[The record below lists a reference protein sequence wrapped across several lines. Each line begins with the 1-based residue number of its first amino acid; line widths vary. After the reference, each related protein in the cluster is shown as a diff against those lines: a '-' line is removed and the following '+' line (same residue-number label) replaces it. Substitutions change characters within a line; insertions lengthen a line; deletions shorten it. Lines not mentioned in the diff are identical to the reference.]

1 MKYIKAFF
9 LGFISLSLMF
19 MVSMICLLSH
29 IPRFLNNQ
37 TYHDVLEQVDAYAR
51 VHETIENSLEDMM
64 LVNNIDRHTLS
75 NLITLDEVKE
85 IMTQD
90 INAML
95 SWLTESGPA
104 LEVLDL
110 TTYETR
116 FDEKI
121 DTFFRNNH
129 YELDDADKQEIQLMK
144 QTAMRI
150 IQGNLRVLEFDQL
163 TNTAPW
169 TILPK
174 LMKFL
179 DIKVFIAGLMGGVLL
194 LMAIL
199 LILSRK
205 KLVEGLLWSGY
216 GILAGGL
223 LIFILFF
230 SGLQSGF
237 YHHTAI
243 QVIYLRQSIGLLIET
258 TFKSLVIC
266 GLIASGIGVL
276 FMIPYWHRL
285 YKKCLAR

>member
-1 MKYIKAFF
+1 MKYIKSFF
-9 LGFISLSLMF
+9 LVFISLSLMF

-29 IPRFLNNQ
+29 IPHFLNNQ

-64 LVNNIDRHTLS
+64 LVSNIDRHTLS
-75 NLITLDEVKE
+75 NLITVDEVKQ

-90 INAML
+90 VDAML

-104 LEVLDL
+104 IEVLDL

-116 FDEKI
+116 FDKKI

-163 TNTAPW
+163 TNSATW

-179 DIKVFIAGLMGGVLL
+179 DIKAFIIGLMGGVVL

-199 LILSRK
+199 LIIFRK

-223 LIFILFF
+223 FIFILFF

-266 GLIASGIGVL
+266 GLIASGIGVI

-285 YKKCLAR
+285 YKKRLAR